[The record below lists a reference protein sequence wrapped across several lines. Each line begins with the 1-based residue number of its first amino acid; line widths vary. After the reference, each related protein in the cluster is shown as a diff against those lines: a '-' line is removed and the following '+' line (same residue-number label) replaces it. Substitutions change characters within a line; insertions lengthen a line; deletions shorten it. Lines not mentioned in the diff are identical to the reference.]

1 MKIVIRDD
9 EKKDKAVS
17 AIIGTILI
25 VAITVVLAATL
36 YAVLG
41 GFSGLIGKPTPTA
54 SMTVSSSGV
63 GTSSGTENYTLSFT
77 SVSSSLDFTD
87 IQVRAVTSGGSSM
100 TSTAFTSSGVTP
112 PVALAATMTTT
123 ISGATVTFTVNVY
136 NVGTGNTLTFNTL
149 ITITTSGTS
158 STPAT
163 ALSSITLIDT
173 STGGTIASAS
183 NV

>member
-54 SMTVSSSGV
+54 SMTVSVS
-63 GTSSGTENYTLSFT
+63 GTSTYDVTFT
-77 SVSSSLDFTD
+77 SVSSNISLNNT
-87 IQVRAVTSGGSSM
+87 QLKLTYSAGNTSVYSFLPTTTPLAYG
-100 TSTAFTSSGVTP
+100 TSTSKVVASVSGSGYYLTYSTQIKINAGTP
-112 PVALAATMTTT
+112 
-123 ISGATVTFTVNVY
+123 
-136 NVGTGNTLTFNTL
+136 
-149 ITITTSGTS
+149 
-158 STPAT
+158 
-163 ALSSITLIDT
+163 LSAIYLIDT
-173 STGGTIASAS
+173 QTGGVIASQT
-183 NV
+183 NL

>member
-54 SMTVSSSGV
+54 SMSVSSSGV
-63 GTSSGTENYTLSFT
+63 GTSSETYTLTFS
-77 SVSSSLDFTD
+77 SVSTNVSLTD
-87 IQVRAVTSGGSSM
+87 VIVRVTNGSS
-100 TSTAFTSSGVTP
+100 TYSTTPLATSSGPVSSLPLTLSPTVTAK
-112 PVALAATMTTT
+112 VTTSGSGTYLTYDTT
-123 ISGATVTFTVNVY
+123 ITIIISSSSSSGATPALSTIALIYTPSGGYIAGPVNV
-136 NVGTGNTLTFNTL
+136 
-149 ITITTSGTS
+149 
-158 STPAT
+158 
-163 ALSSITLIDT
+163 
-173 STGGTIASAS
+173 
-183 NV
+183 

>member
-54 SMTVSSSGV
+54 SMTVSVTGTGSSSV
-63 GTSSGTENYTLSFT
+63 YDVTFT
-77 SVSSSLDFTD
+77 SVSTNLSLSDTQLKVTYAVGNTTVYDFYN
-87 IQVRAVTSGGSSM
+87 AG
-100 TSTAFTSSGVTP
+100 TATTPVYIYGLTSSK
-112 PVALAATMTTT
+112 PVA
-123 ISGATVTFTVNVY
+123 SVSD
-136 NVGTGNTLTFNTL
+136 TGGYLTFNTL
-149 ITITTSGTS
+149 I
-158 STPAT
+158 
-163 ALSSITLIDT
+163 SITAGASLTSIYLVDT
-173 STGGTIASAS
+173 LTGGVIASQT
-183 NV
+183 NL

>member
-54 SMTVSSSGV
+54 SMSVSSSGV
-63 GTSSGTENYTLSFT
+63 GTNSENYTLTFT
-77 SVSSSLDFTD
+77 SVSTNVSLTD
-87 IQVRAVTSGGSSM
+87 VIVRVTIGPN
-100 TSTAFTSSGVTP
+100 TYSTTP
-112 PVALAATMTTT
+112 LAP
-123 ISGATVTFTVNVY
+123 SP
-136 NVGTGNTLTFNTL
+136 TLT
-149 ITITTSGTS
+149 ITGLTAKVTTSGSGTYL
-158 STPAT
+158 TYDT
-163 ALSSITLIDT
+163 TITISL
-173 STGGTIASAS
+173 TGGTPPALSTIALIYTPSGGYIAGPV

>member
-63 GTSSGTENYTLSFT
+63 GTSSESYSLTFT
-77 SVSSSLDFTD
+77 SVSANVSL
-87 IQVRAVTSGGSSM
+87 SN
-100 TSTAFTSSGVTP
+100 TALKV
-112 PVALAATMTTT
+112 VYD
-123 ISGATVTFTVNVY
+123 GATVTWSYSSTNSAYNESGSTPSGMYASVNAAA
-136 NVGTGNTLTFNTL
+136 TGGYLTYLTT
-149 ITITTSGTS
+149 ITIKFASGATTFPSVTS
-158 STPAT
+158 VS
-163 ALSSITLIDT
+163 LIDT
-173 STGGTIASAS
+173 STGGVMASQT
-183 NV
+183 NL

>member
-63 GTSSGTENYTLSFT
+63 GTISGTENYTLSFT
-77 SVSSSLDFTD
+77 SVSTSLTFTD
-87 IQVRAVTSGGSSM
+87 IQVRAVTSSG
-100 TSTAFTSSGVTP
+100 TSLSSGS
-112 PVALAATMTTT
+112 LASASLPATMVDG
-123 ISGATVTFTVNVY
+123 SVTFTVNVY
-136 NVGTGNTLTFNTL
+136 NAGTGDTLTFNTL
-149 ITITTSGTS
+149 ITITTPGIAAGA
-158 STPAT
+158 TP
-163 ALSSITLIDT
+163 LSSITLIDT

>member
-54 SMTVSSSGV
+54 SMTVAV
-63 GTSSGTENYTLSFT
+63 SGTDLYNVTFT
-77 SVSSSLDFTD
+77 SVSSNLSLSNTQLKVVDGNGTFVLPYSSLSSTYSLSSSH
-87 IQVRAVTSGGSSM
+87 ITVSVYGG
-100 TSTAFTSSGVTP
+100 G
-112 PVALAATMTTT
+112 
-123 ISGATVTFTVNVY
+123 GY
-136 NVGTGNTLTFNTL
+136 LTFNTA
-149 ITITTSGTS
+149 IAIHDS
-158 STPAT
+158 STISA
-163 ALSSITLIDT
+163 IYLIDT
-173 STGGTIASAS
+173 QTGGIVASQT
-183 NV
+183 NL

>member
-63 GTSSGTENYTLSFT
+63 GTTSGTENYTLSFT
-77 SVSSSLDFTD
+77 SVSSSLTFTD
-87 IQVRAVTSGGSSM
+87 IQVRAVTSSGTSLS
-100 TSTAFTSSGVTP
+100 STAFTTGTSSS
-112 PVALAATMTTT
+112 VALTATMG
-123 ISGATVTFTVNVY
+123 SFSVDVY

-149 ITITTSGTS
+149 ITIKMSGSS

>member
-63 GTSSGTENYTLSFT
+63 GTGSESYTLTFT
-77 SVSSSLDFTD
+77 SVSSNVSLSNTALK
-87 IQVRAVTSGGSSM
+87 VVYNGVTVTWSYSSSGSAYNYSSSYTGSGLYASVNSAQTGGYLTYLSTITIKFSDTALTTAGSYPSI
-100 TSTAFTSSGVTP
+100 TSTS
-112 PVALAATMTTT
+112 
-123 ISGATVTFTVNVY
+123 
-136 NVGTGNTLTFNTL
+136 
-149 ITITTSGTS
+149 
-158 STPAT
+158 
-163 ALSSITLIDT
+163 LIDT
-173 STGGTIASAS
+173 STGGVIASQT
-183 NV
+183 NI

>member
-54 SMTVSSSGV
+54 SMTVAV
-63 GTSSGTENYTLSFT
+63 SGTGSNTQFNATFT
-77 SVSSSLDFTD
+77 SVSSNLSLSDTQLKIVD
-87 IQVRAVTSGGSSM
+87 SNGTYVLTYSNGYSASPPPPGLTVDVYGG
-100 TSTAFTSSGVTP
+100 G
-112 PVALAATMTTT
+112 
-123 ISGATVTFTVNVY
+123 GY
-136 NVGTGNTLTFNTL
+136 LTFNTAIL
-149 ITITTSGTS
+149 IKDTFGSTITSVY
-158 STPAT
+158 
-163 ALSSITLIDT
+163 LIDT
-173 STGGTIASAS
+173 QTGGIVASQT
-183 NV
+183 NL

>member
-1 MKIVIRDD
+1 MKIVIRND

-41 GFSGLIGKPTPTA
+41 GFGGLIGKPTPTA

-63 GTSSGTENYTLSFT
+63 GGASETYTLTFT
-77 SVSSSLDFTD
+77 SVSTNVSLTD
-87 IQVRAVTSGGSSM
+87 VIVRVTVGSNTYS
-100 TSTAFTSSGVTP
+100 TSALATSSGIANVTFSTITGSTSNYV
-112 PVALAATMTTT
+112 VASGSGTYLTYDTT
-123 ISGATVTFTVNVY
+123 I
-136 NVGTGNTLTFNTL
+136 
-149 ITITTSGTS
+149 TINIKGTS
-158 STPAT
+158 TTPS
-163 ALSSITLIDT
+163 LS
-173 STGGTIASAS
+173 TIALIYTPSGGDIAGPE

>member
-54 SMTVSSSGV
+54 SMTVSVTGS
-63 GTSSGTENYTLSFT
+63 TSYNITFT
-77 SVSSSLDFTD
+77 SVSSNVSLSDTELKL
-87 IQVRAVTSGGSSM
+87 VSTTGTTVESAYGHGYYKNVTGSG
-100 TSTAFTSSGVTP
+100 
-112 PVALAATMTTT
+112 
-123 ISGATVTFTVNVY
+123 NY
-136 NVGTGNTLTFNTL
+136 LTFNTVIAFNSDAIGPLSSIYL
-149 ITITTSGTS
+149 IDTTSG
-158 STPAT
+158 
-163 ALSSITLIDT
+163 
-173 STGGTIASAS
+173 GVIASQT
-183 NV
+183 NL

>member
-54 SMTVSSSGV
+54 SMSVSSSGV
-63 GTSSGTENYTLSFT
+63 GTSSETYTLTFS
-77 SVSSSLDFTD
+77 SVSTNVSLTD
-87 IQVRAVTSGGSSM
+87 VIVRVTNGSS
-100 TSTAFTSSGVTP
+100 TYSTTPLATSSGPATQHLTLSPTVT
-112 PVALAATMTTT
+112 ATVTTSGSGTYLTYDTT
-123 ISGATVTFTVNVY
+123 ITIIISSSSSSGATPALSTIALIYTPSGGYIAGPVNV
-136 NVGTGNTLTFNTL
+136 
-149 ITITTSGTS
+149 
-158 STPAT
+158 
-163 ALSSITLIDT
+163 
-173 STGGTIASAS
+173 
-183 NV
+183 

>member
-63 GTSSGTENYTLSFT
+63 GTTSGTENYTLSFT
-77 SVSSSLDFTD
+77 SVSSSLTFTD
-87 IQVRAVTSGGSSM
+87 IQVRAVTSSGTSLS
-100 TSTAFTSSGVTP
+100 STAFTTGTS
-112 PVALAATMTTT
+112 PVALTATMG
-123 ISGATVTFTVNVY
+123 SFSVDVY

-149 ITITTSGTS
+149 ITIKMSGSS

>member
-1 MKIVIRDD
+1 MKIVIRND

-63 GTSSGTENYTLSFT
+63 GSTQEIYSLTFT
-77 SVSSSLDFTD
+77 SVSTNVSLSDVILRVTIGSNTYSSTPLASSPTISLTSTTSAAISVTGSGNYLTYDTT
-87 IQVRAVTSGGSSM
+87 ITLTITPASGSTSTPALSTIALIYTTSGGDI
-100 TSTAFTSSGVTP
+100 AGP
-112 PVALAATMTTT
+112 E
-123 ISGATVTFTVNVY
+123 NV
-136 NVGTGNTLTFNTL
+136 
-149 ITITTSGTS
+149 
-158 STPAT
+158 
-163 ALSSITLIDT
+163 
-173 STGGTIASAS
+173 
-183 NV
+183 

>member
-54 SMTVSSSGV
+54 SMSISTVGSPSSG
-63 GTSSGTENYTLSFT
+63 GYYELTFT
-77 SVSSSLDFTD
+77 SVSSNISLANT
-87 IQVRAVTSGGSSM
+87 QLKVT
-100 TSTAFTSSGVTP
+100 TATG
-112 PVALAATMTTT
+112 TTT
-123 ISGATVTFTVNVY
+123 AYSFVAGASATANGTYGTTPIAYVGNSGEY
-136 NVGTGNTLTFNTL
+136 LTFNTV
-149 ITITTSGTS
+149 ITVHDGS
-158 STPAT
+158 
-163 ALSSITLIDT
+163 LSAIYLIDT
-173 STGGTIASAS
+173 QTGGTIASAT
-183 NV
+183 NI

>member
-1 MKIVIRDD
+1 MKIVIRND

-41 GFSGLIGKPTPTA
+41 GFGGLIGKPTPTA

-63 GTSSGTENYTLSFT
+63 GGVNETYTLTFT
-77 SVSSSLDFTD
+77 SVSTNVSLSDV
-87 IQVRAVTSGGSSM
+87 IVRVTVGSDTYSTGPLA
-100 TSTAFTSSGVTP
+100 TSTAVLSANLAGFDSGQATSATGTLTNSVKTSGSGV
-112 PVALAATMTTT
+112 
-123 ISGATVTFTVNVY
+123 Y
-136 NVGTGNTLTFNTL
+136 LTFDTT
-149 ITITTSGTS
+149 ITITILGTT
-158 STPAT
+158 STPA
-163 ALSSITLIDT
+163 LS
-173 STGGTIASAS
+173 TIALIYTVSGGNIAGPE

>member
-54 SMTVSSSGV
+54 SMSVSESGA
-63 GTSSGTENYTLSFT
+63 GTDSITYTLTFT
-77 SVSSSLDFTD
+77 SVSTNVSLSDVVVRVVGSGTTSTSSPLSSSSASFSNSSLTVSFT
-87 IQVRAVTSGGSSM
+87 GGAYL
-100 TSTAFTSSGVTP
+100 TYD
-112 PVALAATMTTT
+112 TT
-123 ISGATVTFTVNVY
+123 IKIVDDTGATVA
-136 NVGTGNTLTFNTL
+136 
-149 ITITTSGTS
+149 
-158 STPAT
+158 P
-163 ALSSITLIDT
+163 ALSSIAVIYTP
-173 STGGTIASAS
+173 TGGNMAGPDT
-183 NV
+183 V

>member
-54 SMTVSSSGV
+54 SMTVV
-63 GTSSGTENYTLSFT
+63 VTGTGNASVYSVTFT
-77 SVSSSLDFTD
+77 SVSSNLSLSNTQLKVVDGNGTFVLTYSPGTYSASSSGMH
-87 IQVRAVTSGGSSM
+87 VSVSGG
-100 TSTAFTSSGVTP
+100 G
-112 PVALAATMTTT
+112 
-123 ISGATVTFTVNVY
+123 GY
-136 NVGTGNTLTFNTL
+136 LTFNTA
-149 ITITTSGTS
+149 ITIHDG
-158 STPAT
+158 STISA
-163 ALSSITLIDT
+163 IYLIDT
-173 STGGTIASAS
+173 QTGGIVASQT
-183 NV
+183 NL